1 MPEKNKEKEIRIIF
15 MGTSK
20 FASEILGAII
30 AADFNI
36 ISVFTK
42 ADKKSG
48 RDREIKE
55 SKIKTTAKTRDIPVF
70 QPERLDEESIAEI
83 KNQKPDLIV
92 VAAYGKIIPKEII
105 DIPRFGTLNIHP
117 SLLPKFRGPSPIQNA
132 LLRGE
137 TETGTTLMLID
148 QGIDTGDI
156 IKQVKT
162 EISPKETYLELSD
175 RLAQLS
181 SSLLIETLPLWIE
194 KKIKPVRQLDCEAT
208 LCQLI
213 ERNDGRILWTDEAE
227 SIFNRYRALSPWPGI
242 FAFWENEN
250 ANKRIK
256 LNKISFTKNNPSEKH
271 HLGEVFKFEEKIG
284 VQTTLGIII
293 LEEVQMEGKENV
305 KIENFING
313 YRDFIGSL
321 LK

>member
-1 MPEKNKEKEIRIIF
+1 MSEKNKTKEARIVF

-20 FASEILGAII
+20 FASEILGAMI
-30 AADFNI
+30 AADLNI

-55 SKIKTTAKTRDIPVF
+55 SEVKITAKIKNIQVF
-70 QPERLDEESIAEI
+70 QPERLDEESIVEI

-92 VAAYGKIIPKEII
+92 VAAYGKIIPADII
-105 DIPRFGTLNIHP
+105 NIPEFGTLNIHP

-132 LLRGE
+132 LLCGE
-137 TETGTTLMLID
+137 TETGTTIMLID
-148 QGIDTGDI
+148 EGIDTGDI
-156 IKQVKT
+156 VKQVKT
-162 EISPKETYLELSD
+162 EIKPEETYSELSD
-175 RLAQLS
+175 KLS
-181 SSLLIETLPLWIE
+181 KLSASLLIETLPLWIE
-194 KKIKPVRQLDCEAT
+194 KKIKPARQDDSKAT

-213 ERNDGRILWTDEAE
+213 EKSDGKILWTDEAE

-242 FAFWENEN
+242 FSFWGNED

-256 LNKISFTKNNPSEKH
+256 LNKISFTKNNPAEKH
-271 HLGEVFKFEEKIG
+271 HLGEVFQFEKGVG
-284 VQTTLGIII
+284 VQTTLGVVI
-293 LEEVQMEGKENV
+293 LEEVQIEGKENV
-305 KIENFING
+305 KIENFVNG
-313 YRDFIGSL
+313 YQDFIGSI